1 MMNVAFPQGPPK
13 WPLPDEDVREALQ
26 RCYANGDWGKYEGP
40 HAAALC
46 ERLREDFECSHVHLC
61 SSGTIAVELALR
73 GLKVGPGDEVILAA
87 YDFPG
92 NFRAI
97 ETVGARPVL
106 VDVAPQRWTMDS
118 NLLQDAITKETK
130 AIIVSHLHGDLADM
144 LTIGQLA
151 KEHGLKVLE
160 DACQVPGALIDDR
173 PVGSFGDVSVL
184 SFGGSKLLT
193 SGRGGAVLTSQS
205 DVAQRIRVYSFRG
218 NDAFPLSELQAAV
231 LLPQLAKLWPRTL
244 IRGSAAFEL
253 QELLRDVPQLMARPK
268 LPMQP
273 HYYPA
278 YYKLAWRYLPANGDR
293 QSDCSQPKRGALICA
308 LQAQGIAIDA
318 GFRGFKKRSANRCR
332 MVGELINAQSAAE
345 TTLLLHHPILL
356 HPDQINLLAETMQKV
371 IAELG

>member
-1 MMNVAFPQGPPK
+1 MNVAFPHGPPK

-26 RCYANGDWGKYEGP
+26 RCYDNGDWGRYEGP

-46 ERLREDFECSHVHLC
+46 ERLREDFDCSHVHLC

-97 ETVGARPVL
+97 EAVGALPVL
-106 VDVAPQRWTMDS
+106 VDVAPQRWTMDA
-118 NLLQDAITKETK
+118 NLLKGAITKATK

-160 DACQVPGALIDDR
+160 DACQVPGAVIDER
-173 PVGSFGDVSVL
+173 AVGSFGDVGVL

-193 SGRGGAVLTSQS
+193 AGRGGAVITSQV
-205 DVAQRIRVYSFRG
+205 DVAQRIRVFSSRG

-231 LLPQLAKLWPRTL
+231 LLPQVAKLWPRTL

-253 QELLRDVPQLMARPK
+253 RELLRDVPQLVSAPN
-268 LPMQP
+268 LPTQP

-278 YYKLAWRYLPANGDR
+278 YYKLAWRFMPASGDT
-293 QSDCSQPKRGALICA
+293 QPDCSQPQRGALIGA

-318 GFRGFKKRSANRCR
+318 GFRGFNKRSANRCR
-332 MVGELINAQSAAE
+332 VAGDLTNAQSAAE
-345 TTLLLHHPILL
+345 STLLLHHPILL
-356 HPDQINLLAETMQKV
+356 QTDQIKLLAATMRKV
-371 IAELG
+371 IAEL